1 MTSFVPRKRSRDIR
15 ASLSLLMS
23 KIGSGS
29 AIRVVDFHQGDW
41 LTVSAD
47 DLPWSKQITWSK
59 QNRLASPHG
68 SISRDAFVR
77 LFHWTLLV
85 SFTVAYLTE
94 DDPLTVHV
102 WAGYMVGALIVARI
116 VWGFVGSSRAR
127 FSDFLYKPT
136 TTLRYVR
143 DLVLFRGGERH
154 LGHSPGGGYMVILL
168 LVVLAATVVTGLMT
182 SMAVISR
189 QDRLLA
195 CSLRRLARRWK
206 SGTKSSPT
214 SRSL

>member
-1 MTSFVPRKRSRDIR
+1 MVKADNMVKAEQAGVTS
-15 ASLSLLMS
+15 
-23 KIGSGS
+23 
-29 AIRVVDFHQGDW
+29 RVYIW
-41 LTVSAD
+41 
-47 DLPWSKQITWSK
+47 
-59 QNRLASPHG
+59 
-68 SISRDAFVR
+68 DAFVR
-77 LFHWTLLV
+77 LFHWTLVV

-102 WAGYMVGALIVARI
+102 WAGYVVGALIVARI

-168 LVVLAATVVTGLMT
+168 LVVLAATVVTGLIVYGGDQQAGPLAGMFT
-182 SMAVISR
+182 KETGEAMEEWHEIFANVALALIFVHIVSVI
-189 QDRLLA
+189 LA
-195 CSLRRLARRWK
+195 SFVYRENLVRAMV
-206 SGTKSSPT
+206 SGYKRP
-214 SRSL
+214 